1 MMTEKIEQF
10 WRDANADDVAKVVRG
25 EKVEARF
32 RDRNEYVWNESR
44 YLGGFD
50 ATSVKG
56 YFWISEKAGQ
66 WRQCQVY
73 DPPQWW
79 LDKPDPGEGF
89 RLLEKFPPE
98 DLQKGDEVWVVD
110 SWVRSWRAN
119 HDEYAQKEKNWYR
132 RRIETNN
139 PELPD
144 SSRSEDN
151 IPTGWRKI
159 PDDKPRLAS
168 DAYWSQGAKDW
179 VIIGDSRVEYANR
192 DKWPAIRQR
201 RFVLVEDE
209 SYSLPKGLTL
219 EVHHESFW
227 VI

>member
-1 MMTEKIEQF
+1 MTEKIEKF
-10 WRDANADDVAKVVRG
+10 WRDATAEDVARVMNGQKVD
-25 EKVEARF
+25 ARF
-32 RDRNEYVWNESR
+32 RDRGEDAWNENR

-50 ATSVKG
+50 ATSVNG

-73 DPPQWW
+73 DPPEI
-79 LDKPDPGEGF
+79 LKNKPDPGEGY
-89 RLLEKFPPE
+89 RLLEKFPSE
-98 DLQKGDEVWVVD
+98 DLKGGDEFYTGRGWE
-110 SWVRSWRAN
+110 RSVYATSNRPQ
-119 HDEYAQKEKNWYR
+119 DETLWYR

-139 PELPD
+139 PEIPD

-192 DKWPAIRQR
+192 DKWPACRK
-201 RFVLVEDE
+201 VDDA
-209 SYSLPKGLTL
+209 K
-219 EVHHESFW
+219 
-227 VI
+227 